1 MWYKSV
7 NKAQFRSYVRQDTR
21 LNVAYWTATK
31 VVQMCELQAN
41 DTSLE
46 HQITQMD
53 TRVASLLNAV
63 NEEVTK
69 QNGLTKHL
77 IQHQLEYTKSY
88 CANALAN
95 TSQRVTYAQTG
106 LEMPG
111 EEEQIAKEMAFIKER
126 ADMIPGDDLLEE
138 YDRAIYLIYQATG
151 ILDND
156 NQSDELRAG
165 FKKRIA
171 AACDLMTP
179 GFSKIQ
185 RQCND
190 YVGHLYLSPA
200 KSRALINQQI
210 VDYSNMFSV
219 GFSLTRI
226 YRIIIGVVEDQST
239 EAWTQKALTQL
250 QKDITERSNTIQSR
264 LIEANLARA
273 NNMGYVL
280 DPELFSHNNIS
291 ESAA

>member
-1 MWYKSV
+1 M

-151 ILDND
+151 ILDSD
-156 NQSDELRAG
+156 NQSDEHRAG

-210 VDYSNMFSV
+210 VDYSNMFSA
-219 GFSLTRI
+219 GFSLARL
-226 YRIIIGVVEDQST
+226 YRILIRVAEEQDT

-250 QKDITERSNTIQSR
+250 QKDITERSNTIQSS

-273 NNMGYVL
+273 DNMGYVL
-280 DPELFSHNNIS
+280 DPELFNHNNIS

>member
-1 MWYKSV
+1 
-7 NKAQFRSYVRQDTR
+7 
-21 LNVAYWTATK
+21 
-31 VVQMCELQAN
+31 MCELQAN

-77 IQHQLEYTKSY
+77 IQHQLEYIKSY
-88 CANALAN
+88 CSNALAN

-151 ILDND
+151 ILDSD
-156 NQSDELRAG
+156 NQTDELRAG

-171 AACDLMTP
+171 AALDLMTP

-185 RQCND
+185 RIRGD
-190 YVGHLYLSPA
+190 SLIGWTI
-200 KSRALINQQI
+200 AL
-210 VDYSNMFSV
+210 
-219 GFSLTRI
+219 R
-226 YRIIIGVVEDQST
+226 R
-239 EAWTQKALTQL
+239 
-250 QKDITERSNTIQSR
+250 
-264 LIEANLARA
+264 
-273 NNMGYVL
+273 
-280 DPELFSHNNIS
+280 
-291 ESAA
+291 

>member
-7 NKAQFRSYVRQDTR
+7 NKAEFRSYVRQDTR

-151 ILDND
+151 ILDSD
-156 NQSDELRAG
+156 NQTDELRAE

-190 YVGHLYLSPA
+190 YIGHLSLSPA
-200 KSRALINQQI
+200 KSLALTNQQI

-219 GFSLTRI
+219 GFSLARL
-226 YRIIIGVVEDQST
+226 YRIIIRVVEDQDT
-239 EAWTQKALTQL
+239 EAWTQNALTQF
-250 QKDITERSNTIQSR
+250 QKDITERSNTIQSS

-280 DPELFSHNNIS
+280 DSELFNHNNIS
-291 ESAA
+291 QTAA

>member
-1 MWYKSV
+1 
-7 NKAQFRSYVRQDTR
+7 
-21 LNVAYWTATK
+21 
-31 VVQMCELQAN
+31 MCELQAN

-151 ILDND
+151 ILDSD
-156 NQSDELRAG
+156 NQTDELRAG

-219 GFSLTRI
+219 GFALARLF
-226 YRIIIGVVEDQST
+226 RIIIRVVEDQSI

-280 DPELFSHNNIS
+280 DPELFNHNNIS

>member
-7 NKAQFRSYVRQDTR
+7 SKAQFRSYVRQDTR
-21 LNVAYWTATK
+21 LNIAYWTATK

-41 DTSLE
+41 DTALE
-46 HQITQMD
+46 HRITQMD
-53 TRVASLLNAV
+53 TRVASLLYAV
-63 NEEVTK
+63 NEEVHK

-88 CANALAN
+88 CTNALAN
-95 TSQRVTYAQTG
+95 TSQRVTYAQTK

-111 EEEQIAKEMAFIKER
+111 EEEQIVKEMAFIKER

-151 ILDND
+151 ILDRD
-156 NQSDELRAG
+156 NQNDELRAG
-165 FKKRIA
+165 LRKRIA

-219 GFSLTRI
+219 GFSLARL
-226 YRIIIGVVEDQST
+226 YRIIIRVVEDQST

-250 QKDITERSNTIQSR
+250 QKDITERSNTIQSS

-273 NNMGYVL
+273 NNMGYVV
-280 DPELFSHNNIS
+280 DPELFNHNNMS

>member
-7 NKAQFRSYVRQDTR
+7 NKTEFRSYVRQDTR

-46 HQITQMD
+46 HQIIQMD
-53 TRVASLLNAV
+53 TRVANLINAV
-63 NEEVTK
+63 NEEVPK

-77 IQHQLEYTKSY
+77 IEHQLDYTKSY

-126 ADMIPGDDLLEE
+126 SELIPGDDLLEE
-138 YDRAIYLIYQATG
+138 YDRAIYLIYQAAA

-156 NQSDELRAG
+156 NQTDAIRAE

-190 YVGHLYLSPA
+190 YIGHLSLSPA
-200 KSRALINQQI
+200 KSLALTNQQI
-210 VDYSNMFSV
+210 VDYSNMFSA
-219 GFSLTRI
+219 GFSLARL
-226 YRIIIGVVEDQST
+226 YRIIIRVVEDQDT
-239 EAWTQKALTQL
+239 EAWTQNALTQFH
-250 QKDITERSNTIQSR
+250 KDITERSNTIQSS
-264 LIEANLARA
+264 LIESNLARA
-273 NNMGYVL
+273 NNMGIVI
-280 DPELFSHNNIS
+280 DPDLFNDKNIS

>member
-7 NKAQFRSYVRQDTR
+7 NKAEFRSYVRQDTR

-53 TRVASLLNAV
+53 TRVTSLLNAV

-77 IQHQLEYTKSY
+77 IEHQLDYTKSY

-138 YDRAIYLIYQATG
+138 YDRAIYLIYQAAA
-151 ILDND
+151 ILDNG
-156 NQSDELRAG
+156 NQTDAIRAE

-190 YVGHLYLSPA
+190 YIGHLSLSPA
-200 KSRALINQQI
+200 KSLALTNQQI

-219 GFSLTRI
+219 GFSLARL
-226 YRIIIGVVEDQST
+226 YRIIIRVVEDQDT
-239 EAWTQKALTQL
+239 EAWTQNALTQF
-250 QKDITERSNTIQSR
+250 QKDITERSNTIQSS

-280 DPELFSHNNIS
+280 DTELFNHNNIS
-291 ESAA
+291 ETAA

>member
-77 IQHQLEYTKSY
+77 IQHQLEYIKSY
-88 CANALAN
+88 CSNAQAN

-138 YDRAIYLIYQATG
+138 YDRAIYLMYQATG
-151 ILDND
+151 ILDSV
-156 NQSDELRAG
+156 NQTDELRAG

-190 YVGHLYLSPA
+190 YIGHLSLSPA
-200 KSRALINQQI
+200 KSLALTNQQI

-219 GFSLTRI
+219 GYSLARL
-226 YRIIIGVVEDQST
+226 YRIIIRVVEDQSI
-239 EAWTQKALTQL
+239 EAWSQRALTQL
-250 QKDITERSNTIQSR
+250 QKDIIERSNTIQAR

-280 DPELFSHNNIS
+280 DPELFNHNNIS

>member
-7 NKAQFRSYVRQDTR
+7 NKAEFRSYVRQDTR

-46 HQITQMD
+46 HQIIQMD
-53 TRVASLLNAV
+53 TRVANLINAV
-63 NEEVTK
+63 NEEVPK

-77 IQHQLEYTKSY
+77 IEHQLDYTKSY

-126 ADMIPGDDLLEE
+126 SELIPGDDLLEE
-138 YDRAIYLIYQATG
+138 YDRAIYLIYQAAA

-156 NQSDELRAG
+156 NQTDAIRAE

-190 YVGHLYLSPA
+190 YIGHLSLSPA
-200 KSRALINQQI
+200 KSLALTNQQI
-210 VDYSNMFSV
+210 VDYSNMFSA
-219 GFSLTRI
+219 GFSLARL
-226 YRIIIGVVEDQST
+226 YRIIIRVVEDQDT
-239 EAWTQKALTQL
+239 EAWTQNALTQFH
-250 QKDITERSNTIQSR
+250 KDITERSNTIQSS
-264 LIEANLARA
+264 LIESNLARA
-273 NNMGYVL
+273 NNMGIVI
-280 DPELFSHNNIS
+280 DPDLFNDKNIS

>member
-1 MWYKSV
+1 
-7 NKAQFRSYVRQDTR
+7 
-21 LNVAYWTATK
+21 
-31 VVQMCELQAN
+31 MCELQAN

-126 ADMIPGDDLLEE
+126 ADMIPGEDLLEE

-151 ILDND
+151 ILDSD
-156 NQSDELRAG
+156 NQSDEHRAG

-210 VDYSNMFSV
+210 VDYSNMFSA
-219 GFSLTRI
+219 GFSLARL
-226 YRIIIGVVEDQST
+226 YRILIRVAEEQDT

-250 QKDITERSNTIQSR
+250 QKDITERSNTIQSS

-273 NNMGYVL
+273 DNMGYVL
-280 DPELFSHNNIS
+280 DPELFNHNNIS

>member
-7 NKAQFRSYVRQDTR
+7 NKAEFRSYVRQDTR

-151 ILDND
+151 ILDSD
-156 NQSDELRAG
+156 NQTDELRAE

-190 YVGHLYLSPA
+190 YIGHLSLSPA
-200 KSRALINQQI
+200 KSLALTNQQI

-219 GFSLTRI
+219 GFSLARL
-226 YRIIIGVVEDQST
+226 YRIIIRVVEDQDT
-239 EAWTQKALTQL
+239 EAWTQNALTQF
-250 QKDITERSNTIQSR
+250 QKDITERSNTIQSS

-280 DPELFSHNNIS
+280 DTELFNHNNIS
-291 ESAA
+291 ETAA

>member
-7 NKAQFRSYVRQDTR
+7 NKAEFRSYVRQDTR

-46 HQITQMD
+46 HQIIQMD
-53 TRVASLLNAV
+53 TRVANLINAV
-63 NEEVTK
+63 NKEVTK

-151 ILDND
+151 ILDSD
-156 NQSDELRAG
+156 NQTDELRAE

-190 YVGHLYLSPA
+190 YIGHLSLSPA
-200 KSRALINQQI
+200 KSLALTNQQI

-219 GFSLTRI
+219 GFSLARL
-226 YRIIIGVVEDQST
+226 YRIIIRVVEDQDT
-239 EAWTQKALTQL
+239 ESWTQNALTQF
-250 QKDITERSNTIQSR
+250 QKDITERSNTIQSS

-280 DPELFSHNNIS
+280 DTELFNHNNIS
-291 ESAA
+291 ETAA

>member
-219 GFSLTRI
+219 GFSLTRL

>member
-7 NKAQFRSYVRQDTR
+7 NKAQFRSYVRQDAR
-21 LNVAYWTATK
+21 LNVAYWTAAK
-31 VVQMCELQAN
+31 VVHMCELQAN
-41 DTSLE
+41 DASLE

-53 TRVASLLNAV
+53 TRVANLLNAV
-63 NEEVTK
+63 NEEVLK
-69 QNGLTKHL
+69 QNGLTKNL

-88 CANALAN
+88 CANALTN
-95 TSQRVTYAQTG
+95 TRQRVTYAQTG

-111 EEEQIAKEMAFIKER
+111 EDEQIAKEMAFIKER
-126 ADMIPGDDLLEE
+126 ADMILGDDLLEE
-138 YDRAIYLIYQATG
+138 YDRAIYLIYQAIG

-156 NQSDELRAG
+156 KQTDELKAG
-165 FKKRIA
+165 FKQRIA

-190 YVGHLYLSPA
+190 YIGHLYLSPA
-200 KSRALINQQI
+200 KSQALINQQI
-210 VDYSNMFSV
+210 VDYSNMFLA
-219 GFSLTRI
+219 GFSLARL
-226 YRIIIGVVEDQST
+226 YRIIIRVLEDQDT
-239 EAWTQKALTQL
+239 EAWTRNAFARF
-250 QKDITERSNTIQSR
+250 QKDITERSNTIQTS

-273 NNMGYVL
+273 TNMGYVL
-280 DPELFSHNNIS
+280 DPDLFNHNNIS

>member
-151 ILDND
+151 ILDSD
-156 NQSDELRAG
+156 NQSDEHRAG

-210 VDYSNMFSV
+210 VDYSNMFSA
-219 GFSLTRI
+219 GFSLARL
-226 YRIIIGVVEDQST
+226 YRILIRVAEEQDT

-250 QKDITERSNTIQSR
+250 QKDITERSNTIQSS

-273 NNMGYVL
+273 DNMGYVL
-280 DPELFSHNNIS
+280 DPELFNHNNIS

>member
-1 MWYKSV
+1 
-7 NKAQFRSYVRQDTR
+7 
-21 LNVAYWTATK
+21 
-31 VVQMCELQAN
+31 MCELQAN

-63 NEEVTK
+63 NEEVTN

-151 ILDND
+151 ILDSD
-156 NQSDELRAG
+156 NQTDELRAG

-190 YVGHLYLSPA
+190 YIGHLSLSPA
-200 KSRALINQQI
+200 KSLALTNQQI

-219 GFSLTRI
+219 GFSLARL
-226 YRIIIGVVEDQST
+226 YRIIIRVVEDQDT
-239 EAWTQKALTQL
+239 EAWTQNALTQF
-250 QKDITERSNTIQSR
+250 QKDITERSNTIQSS

-280 DPELFSHNNIS
+280 DTELFNHNNIS
-291 ESAA
+291 ETAA